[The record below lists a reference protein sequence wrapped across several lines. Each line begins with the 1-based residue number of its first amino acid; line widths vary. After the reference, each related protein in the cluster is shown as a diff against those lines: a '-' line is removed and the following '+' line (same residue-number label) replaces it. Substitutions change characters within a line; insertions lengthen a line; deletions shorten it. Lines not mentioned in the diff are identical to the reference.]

1 MVRVTDHR
9 ATDNWRW
16 RGPWHSNNAHVFSDD
31 TLDQLGGKPVVL
43 VHAGSVFLEEF
54 RGEIATRRCAEH
66 SEHSAL
72 YTAHLGVLH
81 HRWQQGY
88 SDVLRPR
95 ASAPMAG
102 DIGGQSSIS
111 SFSVRFAP
119 AFAVA

>member
-9 ATDNWRW
+9 ATDSWRW
-16 RGPWHSNNAHVFSDD
+16 RGPWHSNNAHVFSGD

-43 VHAGSVFLEEF
+43 VHAAAFFLRNSEAKLPHDNVQNTVNIP
-54 RGEIATRRCAEH
+54 RYTRLIRAC
-66 SEHSAL
+66 
-72 YTAHLGVLH
+72 YIIGGK
-81 HRWQQGY
+81 RGY

-111 SFSVRFAP
+111 SFSVRLAP